1 MITYYADKEPQR
13 TNKCTL
19 TFHSTRR
26 ASQRGIKKDH
36 IDLVMQH
43 GKVIRKQG
51 LRFFIMTQNELK
63 YFPLHIQDVLKN
75 MVVVLAGDENVVLTT
90 YKNKDAVRN
99 IKRKSKRLIKN

>member
-1 MITYYADKEPQR
+1 MTTYHADKEPQR

-75 MVVVLAGDENVVLTT
+75 VVVVLAGNENVVITT